1 MSLLQ
6 GLLSLYRMLWQ
17 DQHMI
22 LPLFFMVFTILHLL
36 PYIKTTVAT
45 QEALG
50 SSSILSL
57 VIGLI
62 ARGRNST
69 SRSCPENCSISTS
82 TVRQVSYGLV

>member
-45 QEALG
+45 QEAL
-50 SSSILSL
+50 L
-57 VIGLI
+57 VEATFFFFTI
-62 ARGRNST
+62 AVKLYYQW
-69 SRSCPENCSISTS
+69 I
-82 TVRQVSYGLV
+82 